1 VKLPQGSISERG
13 ILPHEA
19 VGGAGGDRDRGE
31 VEAGQEAEA
40 GGGKVPSQHPRPKNK
55 SELNIFIIK
64 EATPNF
70 YTSFFPFKKKYTVLF
85 LD

>member
-1 VKLPQGSISERG
+1 VKLPQGCISKRG

-19 VGGAGGDRDRGE
+19 VGGAVGGAGGGRDRGE

-64 EATPNF
+64 VATPNF
-70 YTSFFPFKKKYTVLF
+70 LHIVFPL
-85 LD
+85 